1 MKEVRIGR
9 HPDNQVILGDNTVS
23 KFHAI
28 LLIEG
33 DTYIIND
40 LNSRNGIFVN
50 GIRIK
55 GSAQLD
61 TLDIIKLGTALF
73 AWKNHIYDSQVGEKL
88 TESKPDQ
95 PEQVVF
101 SPKEEKKKGF
111 IPFVIIAIV
120 IAFFGIAYLIT
131 TGENNTKKK
140 DSEAKTITAN
150 ASSNEVNSDNKKDTF
165 KTEKPQPQVS
175 PKTST
180 TTQAPPLKEAKKS
193 IELSTGEFWSGFD
206 YVSKVFNYNGILYFE
221 MYSEYNDNKVLYY
234 QTNHNNNYLTVYCAE
249 NQETLKIQ
257 AISKKSFRI
266 VDGDYW
272 SEECPYKINGT
283 YYK

>member
-9 HPDNQVILGDNTVS
+9 HPDNEVILSDNTVS

-50 GIRIK
+50 GTRIK
-55 GSAQLD
+55 GSTQLD
-61 TLDIIKLGTALF
+61 ILDIVKLGTALF
-73 AWKNHIYDSQVGEKL
+73 AWKNHIYDSQVGEKPA
-88 TESKPDQ
+88 ESEPALS
-95 PEQVVF
+95 EQVVF
-101 SPKEEKKKGF
+101 SPKGEKKKGL
-111 IPFVIIAIV
+111 IPFVIIAV
-120 IAFFGIAYLIT
+120 LIAFFGIAYLISS
-131 TGENNTKKK
+131 GENNSKKKEPEVKTTTNNATANEVNADKKK
-140 DSEAKTITAN
+140 DTL
-150 ASSNEVNSDNKKDTF
+150 

-175 PKTST
+175 PQTNT
-180 TTQAPPLKEAKKS
+180 TTQAPPPKEEKKS

-221 MYSEYNDNKVLYY
+221 MSRAYYNDKVLYY
-234 QTNHNNNYLTVYCAE
+234 QTSHNNNYLTVYCAE
-249 NQETLKIQ
+249 NQETLKILV
-257 AISKKSFRI
+257 ISKKSFRI
-266 VDGDYW
+266 VDGEYW
-272 SEECPYKINGT
+272 IEECPYKMNGT

>member
-9 HPDNQVILGDNTVS
+9 HPDNEVILGDNTVS

-40 LNSRNGIFVN
+40 LNSRNGIFIN
-50 GIRIK
+50 GTRIK

-61 TLDIIKLGTALF
+61 SLDIVKLGTALF
-73 AWKNHIYDSQVGEKL
+73 AWKNHIYDLPVGEKPA
-88 TESKPDQ
+88 ESEPAL

-101 SPKEEKKKGF
+101 SPKGEKKKGF
-111 IPFVIIAIV
+111 IPFVIIAV
-120 IAFFGIAYLIT
+120 LIAFFGIAYLISS
-131 TGENNTKKK
+131 GENNSKKK
-140 DSEAKTITAN
+140 NPEVKTTTDN
-150 ASSNEVNSDNKKDTF
+150 ASSNEVKSDKKKDTL
-165 KTEKPQPQVS
+165 KTEKPQPQVT
-175 PKTST
+175 PQTNT
-180 TTQAPPLKEAKKS
+180 TTQAPPRKEEKNS

-221 MYSEYNDNKVLYY
+221 MSRAYYNDKVLYY
-234 QTNHNNNYLTVYCAE
+234 QTSHNNNYLTVYCSE
-249 NQETLKIQ
+249 NQETLKILV
-257 AISKKSFRI
+257 ISKKSFRI
-266 VDGDYW
+266 MDGEYW
-272 SEECPYKINGT
+272 IEACPYKINGT